1 MFHENSI
8 WTEERDPVNT
18 ATQKKKKKSQF
29 QHGKTC
35 ECSKSTGVRD
45 VTKATGCGQRDGP
58 SPHICQPCCV
68 QKNSVCS
75 LAHRTGCSS
84 LFNPSFPSPWFSAAP
99 LYQHCPNSPNA
110 GLSICG
116 ISEQLSRAGTLGT
129 FSLLSSGSLAP
140 GHLSFS
146 WRMENWH
153 LVSPE
158 VERLLWHKL
167 WNLGCFI
174 FLPFFFLL
182 FFPTEVIL
190 SSCQLIHVW
199 IFTEAFVFS
208 WLNQGAEMLPCDFPC
223 SVETNPFASS
233 RDPTWLHLT

>member
-1 MFHENSI
+1 M
-8 WTEERDPVNT
+8 
-18 ATQKKKKKSQF
+18 
-29 QHGKTC
+29 GKP
-35 ECSKSTGVRD
+35 G
-45 VTKATGCGQRDGP
+45 
-58 SPHICQPCCV
+58 
-68 QKNSVCS
+68 
-75 LAHRTGCSS
+75 
-84 LFNPSFPSPWFSAAP
+84 SAAKAQESEMSQKP
-99 LYQHCPNSPNA
+99 QGVGKEMAPHHTSASPAVYRRILCAHLHTELAALHCSTPHFLLPDFLQPHFTSTVLTP
-110 GLSICG
+110 
-116 ISEQLSRAGTLGT
+116 QTLGCPSGAFQSSWAELGLWGHST
-129 FSLLSSGSLAP
+129 LLSSGSLAP

-158 VERLLWHKL
+158 AEGLLWHKL